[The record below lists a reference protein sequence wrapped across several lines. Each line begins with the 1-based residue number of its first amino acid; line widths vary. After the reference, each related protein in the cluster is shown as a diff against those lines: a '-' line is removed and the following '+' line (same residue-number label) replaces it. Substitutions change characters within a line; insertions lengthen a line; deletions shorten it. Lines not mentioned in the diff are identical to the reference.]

1 MENLQIKENSIVV
14 KCGEVVFTQKED
26 LLNKANMI
34 AEYLDNLEI
43 TEDNIKEA
51 KKVLANSNKALK
63 SLDDE
68 RKKIKKQY
76 EQPYKQLEQDIK
88 EIKEVIEISNDQ
100 FKSKIKDIEEAER
113 INKLEE
119 LENLFNK
126 GVEIAD
132 LEDVLSYEDW
142 FKPEMLNKTYTIKK
156 AKENLTLTLNR
167 ILSDIESIKVLSDIK
182 TIENMPSQEDVM
194 IEYLTWLDLSVAIK
208 KAQLRKKRRKVAK
221 RLLKGE

>member
-1 MENLQIKENSIVV
+1 MDNLQIQENAISV

-26 LLNKANMI
+26 LLNKANVI
-34 AEYLDNLEI
+34 AEYLDSLEI
-43 TEDNIKEA
+43 TESNIKEA

-88 EIKEVIEISNDQ
+88 EIKEVIEISSKQ

-132 LEDVLSYEDW
+132 LEDVLSFEKW
-142 FKPEMLNKTYTIKK
+142 FQPEMLNKTYTLKK
-156 AKENLTLTLNR
+156 SKENLTLILNK
-167 ILSDIESIKVLSDIK
+167 ILSDIESIKHLPNK
-182 TIENMPSQEDVM
+182 KDVM
-194 IEYLTWLDLSVAIK
+194 IEYLVCLDLNKALESVRIK
-208 KAQLRKKRRKVAK
+208 KGKRKVAE